1 MQPKSIVKNEN
12 KKSEEKIIKA
22 IEKIKI
28 RDIKKLFEQED
39 SYKPLIPFW
48 KNNCIEY
55 ESNYNKTLSIK
66 ECLD

>member
-22 IEKIKI
+22 IEEIKI

-39 SYKPLIPFW
+39 SYKPLRVGIFLEKQLYWIW
-48 KNNCIEY
+48 K
-55 ESNYNKTLSIK
+55 
-66 ECLD
+66 